1 MTNFVNFS
9 TIGMD
14 DQLLVM
20 NCLKGKREAQHL
32 LYERHAEYMLGVC
45 YRYTKSMT
53 DAEDVLQEG
62 FIKVFR
68 NLHQYKSDGELGA
81 WIRRIM
87 VNTAINHL
95 KQQSRS
101 RVDLSFSEGNLHPVS
116 DEDPEIN
123 ITVKELAELIR
134 QLPTG
139 YQTIFNLH
147 AIEGYTHVEIGELLG
162 IHEGT
167 SRSQY
172 ARARGLLVSWIKKN
186 DFEPTR
192 SDGQSGGNKPPV
204 YAKSRL

>member
-1 MTNFVNFS
+1 MQSNGLLPIFVNLLP
-9 TIGMD
+9 IGMN
-14 DQLLVM
+14 DQQLVK

-32 LYERHAEYMLGVC
+32 LYEQHAEYMLGVC
-45 YRYTKSMT
+45 YRYTKSMS

-62 FIKVFR
+62 FIKVFK

-87 VNTAINHL
+87 VNTAINFL
-95 KQQSRS
+95 KQQSRT
-101 RVDLSFSEGNLHPVS
+101 RVDLSFSETSLHPVAT
-116 DEDPEIN
+116 DNPEVSMS
-123 ITVKELAELIR
+123 VKELAELIR

-147 AIEGYTHVEIGELLG
+147 AVEGYTHVEIGELLG

-172 ARARGLLVSWIKKN
+172 ARARALLVSWIKKN
-186 DFEPTR
+186 VVEQKTA
-192 SDGQSGGNKPPV
+192 V